1 VASNKKVLVA
11 GASGLVGSAAIRL
24 FAAREDWEV
33 VAVSRR
39 PPLEATRAKFIAV
52 DLADEKHCREA
63 LAGISDVTHLVYA
76 AVNEQPDNIVA
87 GWFDAAQIEKNAAM
101 LVNLL
106 EPILASSP
114 GFKHISLVHGAK
126 AYGSHLAQAR
136 VSLPYKESLPRVS
149 QDNFYY
155 RQEDY
160 IAARQ
165 KGQSWSWTVFRPVM
179 IFGAATGSNM
189 NVFLVLAVLAAL
201 RKEAGLDLPMP
212 AGRSAVVDAC
222 DSDMIAEALEWAA
235 SSEAARN
242 EAFNLVNGDIFR
254 MHDAFPVVA
263 ESMGMPL
270 GAPTAYDIVQEI
282 RRLADLWPVVVRKYK
297 LQASED
303 LDQLL
308 GASLQL
314 AGGWTYD
321 LGDGDPLG
329 WGLTSTIKIRQAG
342 FNACME
348 STEMMRKYIRRYQE
362 LRILP
367 PS

>member
-1 VASNKKVLVA
+1 VASRKKMLIA
-11 GASGLVGSAAIRL
+11 GASGLVGSAAVNF
-24 FAAREDWEV
+24 FAAREDWDV

-39 PPLEATRAKFIAV
+39 APIEASGAQFIAL
-52 DLADEKHCREA
+52 DLADEKHCRQA
-63 LAGISDVTHLVYA
+63 LAGVSGVTHLVYA
-76 AVNEQPDNIVA
+76 AVNEQADNIVA
-87 GWFDAAQIEKNAAM
+87 GWSDAAQIDKNAAM

-114 GFKHISLVHGAK
+114 GFEHISLVHGAK

-160 IAARQ
+160 VAGRQ

-189 NVFLVLAVLAAL
+189 NVFLVLAVFAAL

-212 AGRSAVVDAC
+212 AGRSVVVDAC
-222 DSDMIAEALEWAA
+222 DSDMIADALEWAA
-235 SSEAARN
+235 GSASARN

-270 GAPTAYDIVQEI
+270 GAPTAYDLVQQI
-282 RRLADLWPVVVRKYK
+282 RELAHLWPVVVRKHR

-342 FNACME
+342 FSGCMD
-348 STEMMRKYIRRYQE
+348 SMEMMRKYIRRYQD